1 MGMAGTAAT
10 SAGAL
15 PRETHSG
22 RGWALW
28 LATVGRLAREGSV
41 ALEAVVRRP
50 VVVVAAAAAMAMVLS
65 IACSGRARPV
75 WAGCAT
81 TLLVGVVGPWLLV
94 ASVRGRVAFDRER
107 CRVGERVGVRSALR
121 GLAGWNLGG
130 DRGYFLHWPEGSGV
144 GGGRLHGSPTGV
156 EAAVTMVARG
166 LQPRSAPRVCCDWPF
181 GLVTAWRA
189 VGVARRLVVRPVAWR
204 LPLPLAM
211 LSPSRHGRHRSEGAR
226 GSSGDILGVREYR
239 RGDDPRSVHWVHT
252 ARRDTL
258 VVRERPG
265 HGLPVIRILLSAVDA
280 SPAEL
285 DTISTVATSL
295 VESWFGQGVE
305 LDVAWGRL
313 GREAVHDRRLPDS
326 LLDAIACLDG
336 PALAPP
342 EGTLDRL
349 LTRSDL
355 AAGKPD
361 LEVIVTNPALLGR
374 GNGASAAPRLW
385 IVVAAEAAAVP
396 AGVSGTLGRGRLE
409 RLVVVPVGE
418 SASTGLLNL
427 LAEVGHD
434 PDAIGG

>member
-1 MGMAGTAAT
+1 M
-10 SAGAL
+10 
-15 PRETHSG
+15 
-22 RGWALW
+22 
-28 LATVGRLAREGSV
+28 
-41 ALEAVVRRP
+41 
-50 VVVVAAAAAMAMVLS
+50 
-65 IACSGRARPV
+65 
-75 WAGCAT
+75 
-81 TLLVGVVGPWLLV
+81 
-94 ASVRGRVAFDRER
+94 
-107 CRVGERVGVRSALR
+107 
-121 GLAGWNLGG
+121 
-130 DRGYFLHWPEGSGV
+130 
-144 GGGRLHGSPTGV
+144 
-156 EAAVTMVARG
+156 
-166 LQPRSAPRVCCDWPF
+166 
-181 GLVTAWRA
+181 
-189 VGVARRLVVRPVAWR
+189 
-204 LPLPLAM
+204 
-211 LSPSRHGRHRSEGAR
+211 
-226 GSSGDILGVREYR
+226 
-239 RGDDPRSVHWVHT
+239 HWVHT

-305 LDVAWGRL
+305 LEVAWGRL

-361 LEVIVTNPALLGR
+361 LEVIVTNPVLLGR
-374 GNGASAAPRLW
+374 GDGASAAPRLW

-409 RLVVVPVGE
+409 RGVVVPVGE